1 MKKSKISLKTDESL
15 DCVAMKNKIQ
25 SKTYE
30 DIKGMSLAE
39 KNAYREKNIQSS
51 SLSEM
56 WKKLKSKSKKEKKT
70 AV

>member
-1 MKKSKISLKTDESL
+1 MKKNKRSQKTDESL

-30 DIKGMSLAE
+30 DIKGMSLADE
-39 KNAYREKNIQSS
+39 NAYRERNIQSS

-70 AV
+70 AI

>member
-30 DIKGMSLAE
+30 DIKGMSLADE
-39 KNAYREKNIQSS
+39 NAYRERNIQSS

>member
-1 MKKSKISLKTDESL
+1 MKKNKKSNRDDKSI

-25 SKTYE
+25 KKIYE

-39 KNAYREKNIQSS
+39 ENEYREKKIVSS

-56 WKKLKSKSKKEKKT
+56 WKRLKSKSKKEKKT